1 MFTFFSAIGLIKS
14 ISCFKSLTA
23 NSTDL
28 AFDQKNIKNSNT
40 LRITWWLFVLSK
52 NLNCQWLDFFR
63 VKLIRLPK
71 WQNKVIS
78 QKQPWLNKVLFHDFL
93 SLKDYLKYFKRNF
106 TIIISSNWRAQD
118 ISDSNNLSELFQK
131 ENKDIIVLPFD

>member
-1 MFTFFSAIGLIKS
+1 MFTFFSAIGWIKA

-23 NSTDL
+23 NNTDL

-52 NLNCQWLDFFR
+52 NLNFQWLNFFR
-63 VKLIRLPK
+63 VNLKRLPK
-71 WQNKVIS
+71 WQNKVIR
-78 QKQPWLNKVLFHDFL
+78 QKQPWLYKVLFHDFL
-93 SLKDYLKYFKRNF
+93 SLKDYLKYFKIIF

-118 ISDSNNLSELFQK
+118 KSDSNNLCELF
-131 ENKDIIVLPFD
+131 